1 MKLHH
6 LRVTAFG
13 PFAGTVEVDLDEVS
27 QAGLFLI
34 QGPTGAGKTSL
45 LDAICFA
52 LYAGVPGARPGGRRL
67 RSDHAP
73 AGAIPQV
80 RLELTTAGRRL
91 RVTRSPETERPKKRG
106 EGTTKVP
113 ATVLLEER
121 VDGAWVVRS
130 TRSDEVGE
138 VVTEVLG
145 MGLEQ
150 FSKVVLLPQG
160 EFAAFLRAD
169 AEERRALL
177 ERLFDI
183 STWVGVE
190 EWLVEQRRTLG
201 QQVAEARAAVATDV
215 ARLRDAVATLPAHVV
230 GEPEGAGWSADDP
243 ASLAA
248 LVDGLPTLV
257 ERCET
262 HVVELLGAVS
272 AAQQQAARA
281 DAAVAQGEAVAALQR
296 RGLSARAELAR
307 LTEWAEEHARDV
319 ARLAADERAA
329 PVVPEVQAT
338 RREEGAERRARATW
352 EAAAA
357 RAATLLGPNG
367 STASAE
373 RLASV
378 RSHAAD
384 LDAARRARAGVA
396 RAADAVAQAQ
406 DAVRRAEEALAAV
419 RADGAGLDEQVDA
432 AREAVERT
440 RRRAGWLEM
449 LTTRRGEA
457 EAVVAAAVAR
467 RRAER
472 DVTAREDA
480 LREATD
486 VEQSARDRFLGLRQR
501 RVDGL
506 AAELAAGLEAGCPCP
521 VCGASAHP
529 SPATASGGPVPAEA
543 VDAAERSW
551 HAERDRREAVAGAV
565 AAARA
570 VVVERVEALDR
581 LQDNALRELGALRAR
596 SREESEDLV
605 TVATRA
611 LVGDGVVGVADASD
625 DPERAWSRV
634 GDALTTAAREV
645 TAAGVDVAGAET
657 ELRRTEA
664 RRAGH
669 ADRVTGAGEGVARA
683 TAAQAAAGTA
693 LVERRTEV
701 TTALRA
707 HAGCPCVVDPD
718 SAEDLSPEHAEDTT
732 AADLDALVRRH
743 VQVESALADVVTS
756 AQSLAAAVERHTD
769 AAQRLAAALLAS
781 GLPTADAALAAALD
795 PAERETLRHR
805 VAAHDRAST
814 VAAATLAEPAVAQA
828 LAADPVDLE
837 QDRVAAAAAHAA
849 VRVATRDHDVAAHA
863 RRQLGAVVTALTRHA
878 GVLRP
883 LERRHGSVAEL
894 ADLVTGVG
902 ADNALRM
909 RLSSYVLAARLEKV
923 ADLANE
929 RLAVMGDGRYQ
940 LQHTDGLA
948 GGRRRSGLGLVVRD
962 LWTGV
967 VRDTSSLSGGESF
980 MASLALALGLADAVR
995 EEAGGFDLQTLFV
1008 DEGFGTLDDE
1018 SLEQVL
1024 GVLDG
1029 LREGGRAVG
1038 VVSHVADLLTR
1049 IPTQVCVSKTQA
1061 GSTVS
1066 VRLGLEPAA

>member
-52 LYAGVPGARPGGRRL
+52 LYAGVPGSRPGGRRL

-73 AGAIPQV
+73 AGAVPQV

-106 EGTTKVP
+106 EGTTRVP

-130 TRSDEVGE
+130 TRNDEVGE

-190 EWLVEQRRTLG
+190 EWLVEQRRLLG
-201 QQVAEARAAVATDV
+201 QQAAEARSAVVTDV
-215 ARLRDAVATLPAHVV
+215 ARLRDAVATLPADVV
-230 GEPEGAGWSADDP
+230 GEPDGQGWSVEDP
-243 ASLAA
+243 AALAA
-248 LVDGLPTLV
+248 LVDGLRGLV
-257 ERCET
+257 ERCEA
-262 HVVELLGAVS
+262 HVLELLGSVS
-272 AAQQQAARA
+272 GVQQRAAAA
-281 DAAVAQGEAVAALQR
+281 DAAVAAGETVAALQR
-296 RGLSARAELAR
+296 RGLAARAELTR
-307 LTEWAEEHARDV
+307 LASRADDHARDV
-319 ARLAADERAA
+319 ARLAADEQAA
-329 PVVPEVQAT
+329 PVVPEVRAA
-338 RREEGAERRARATW
+338 RREEAAERRARATW
-352 EAAAA
+352 QAAAA
-357 RAATLLGPNG
+357 RSATLLGPDP
-367 STASAE
+367 STADGAD
-373 RLASV
+373 RLAAV
-378 RSHAAD
+378 RAHGTD
-384 LDAARRARAGVA
+384 LDAARRARAGAA

-406 DAVRRAEEALAAV
+406 DAVRRADAALATV

-432 AREAVERT
+432 ARRGLERT
-440 RRRAGWLEM
+440 RRRAAWLEA
-449 LTTRRGEA
+449 LTARRAEA
-457 EAVVAAAVAR
+457 EAVVAADVAR

-472 DVTAREDA
+472 DVLVRQDA
-480 LREATD
+480 LREVTD
-486 VEQSARDRFLGLRQR
+486 LEQAARDRFLALRQR
-501 RVDGL
+501 RVEGL
-506 AAELAAGLEAGCPCP
+506 AAELAAGLEPGCPCP

-529 SPATASGGPVPAEA
+529 SPASAAGGPVEAEA
-543 VDAAERSW
+543 VDAAEHSW
-551 HAERDRREAVAGAV
+551 HAERDRREDVAGAV

-570 VVVERVEALDR
+570 VVAERADALNRCRENAVHELRLLRDRLREEREDVVAAAARVLVEDSALDLSGDPSAGGGPEWAR
-581 LQDNALRELGALRAR
+581 VRDALSASAREL
-596 SREESEDLV
+596 
-605 TVATRA
+605 TV
-611 LVGDGVVGVADASD
+611 
-625 DPERAWSRV
+625 
-634 GDALTTAAREV
+634 
-645 TAAGVDVAGAET
+645 AGVDVAAAEAILHLA
-657 ELRRTEA
+657 ES

-669 ADRVTGAGEGVARA
+669 ADRVAAATEAVTRATSTGVA
-683 TAAQAAAGTA
+683 AGAA
-693 LVERRTEV
+693 LVERRVEV
-701 TTALRA
+701 ASALRA
-707 HAGCPCVVDPD
+707 HADCPCAV
-718 SAEDLSPEHAEDTT
+718 EDEELD
-732 AADLDALVRRH
+732 AADALAQVDLDELVRRH
-743 VQVESALADVVTS
+743 VRVESALADVVTS
-756 AQSLAAAVERHTD
+756 AQTLAAAVERHAD
-769 AAQRLAAALLAS
+769 ASERLAATLLAS
-781 GLPTADAALAAALD
+781 GLPDAETALAAALEGS
-795 PAERETLRHR
+795 ERESLRQR
-805 VAAHDRAST
+805 AAAHERAAA
-814 VAAATLAEPAVAQA
+814 VATATLAEADVADA
-828 LAADPVDLE
+828 LTAAPVDLE
-837 QDRVAAAAAHAA
+837 SARAEAVAAHAA
-849 VRVATRDHDVAAHA
+849 VRAATRDHDVAAQA
-863 RRQLGAVVTALTRHA
+863 RRQVGSVVDALVRHA
-878 GVLRP
+878 RVLRP
-883 LERRHGSVAEL
+883 LERRHTAVADL
-894 ADLVTGVG
+894 ADLVTGVA

-967 VRDTSSLSGGESF
+967 VRDTASLSGGESF